1 MFHVLR
7 HGETEWNRRGALQG
21 RHDSPLTPL
30 GRAQARAMGRCV
42 ARLAGGA
49 PLELWSSP
57 LGRAMATARI
67 VAEVLGMAEEAIR
80 RDDRLM
86 EIDYG
91 TWEGATHTEA
101 ALRDRA
107 AYDRRYVDKLR
118 NPVPGGESYGDAYT
132 RALAWVR
139 ERDAAR
145 DHVVVG
151 HGAFN
156 RMLLAALTGLDPE
169 TLLDQADPQD
179 AVMVIEGTR
188 WRFEDAGPVGT

>member
-1 MFHVLR
+1 MFYVLR
-7 HGETEWNRRGALQG
+7 HGETEWNRRGILQG
-21 RHDSPLTPL
+21 RRDSPLTAL
-30 GRAQARAMGRCV
+30 GRAQARAMARCV
-42 ARLAGGA
+42 RRLAGPA

-67 VAEVLGMAEEAIR
+67 VADGLGLSQTAIR

-86 EIDYG
+86 EIAYG
-91 TWEGATHTEA
+91 RWEGITHTEA
-101 ALRDRA
+101 ALADRA
-107 AYDRRYVDKLR
+107 AYDRRYADKFR
-118 NPVPGGESYGDAYT
+118 NPVPGGESYGDAHA

-145 DHVVVG
+145 HHVVVG

-179 AVMVIEGTR
+179 AVLVIDGR
-188 WRFEDAGPVGT
+188 DWRFEEAGPVEA